1 MNTIEF
7 QMREFNTGSFPKGLS
22 FMLGAMSKWLYDS
35 SPTDGL
41 KFEKPLAELKAKIAD
56 SGSKVFQDIIQD
68 YLLKNNHRVTIEM
81 VPSKTLEAEQLK
93 DEEDRLVAIKESLS
107 DDELDDII
115 ENTKKLKALQAAEDS
130 PEDRATIPSLELGD
144 LKREVTEYPID
155 ISENENDSGVKVIRH
170 ELVST
175 SGIAYVNFG
184 VDTSALS
191 LDDAPLLSL
200 FTRMMMETGAGEYS
214 DVALSRRIGTYT
226 GGLSVSFSSST
237 VNPEGG
243 KEGVVKDGCNMSTK
257 LMFTGKATSDKADE
271 LFSLFK
277 LILTDAKIDNKSKVI
292 EILKES
298 KSRLESSIQSSG
310 HTYANARIKSRYT
323 VPGYIG
329 EKMGGITY
337 LKTVKDLLKQAEED
351 WPSLLA
357 RFEGMRNT
365 ILDKAKC
372 RDGMVLDITGDKAVL
387 ETIQEDVDS
396 FLKDLPGD
404 AKGDKLQNFYT
415 DEHPWCIEAKEE
427 MAENDLIT
435 DEGFVVP
442 TQVSY
447 VGKGGLL
454 FQPGEAVSGA
464 SAVVARYLRTGYL
477 WDQVRVIGGAYGGF
491 CTFSSSDGFFSF
503 LSYRD
508 PNLATTIDAYDA
520 AGDAL
525 IAAADELEKDPEAL
539 ATAIIGAVGDMDG
552 SLSPDQKGATAYSRW
567 LRNESPEARQK
578 FRDEILDTKAEDFR
592 AFGERLK
599 NFKDPSVAVVSSSA
613 AFEAAAEA
621 GTKVEINQVV

>member
-1 MNTIEF
+1 
-7 QMREFNTGSFPKGLS
+7 
-22 FMLGAMSKWLYDS
+22 
-35 SPTDGL
+35 
-41 KFEKPLAELKAKIAD
+41 
-56 SGSKVFQDIIQD
+56 
-68 YLLKNNHRVTIEM
+68 
-81 VPSKTLEAEQLK
+81 
-93 DEEDRLVAIKESLS
+93 
-107 DDELDDII
+107 
-115 ENTKKLKALQAAEDS
+115 
-130 PEDRATIPSLELGD
+130 
-144 LKREVTEYPID
+144 
-155 ISENENDSGVKVIRH
+155 
-170 ELVST
+170 
-175 SGIAYVNFG
+175 
-184 VDTSALS
+184 
-191 LDDAPLLSL
+191 
-200 FTRMMMETGAGEYS
+200 
-214 DVALSRRIGTYT
+214 
-226 GGLSVSFSSST
+226 
-237 VNPEGG
+237 
-243 KEGVVKDGCNMSTK
+243 
-257 LMFTGKATSDKADE
+257 
-271 LFSLFK
+271 
-277 LILTDAKIDNKSKVI
+277 
-292 EILKES
+292 
-298 KSRLESSIQSSG
+298 
-310 HTYANARIKSRYT
+310 
-323 VPGYIG
+323 
-329 EKMGGITY
+329 
-337 LKTVKDLLKQAEED
+337 
-351 WPSLLA
+351 
-357 RFEGMRNT
+357 
-365 ILDKAKC
+365 
-372 RDGMVLDITGDKAVL
+372 
-387 ETIQEDVDS
+387 
-396 FLKDLPGD
+396 
-404 AKGDKLQNFYT
+404 
-415 DEHPWCIEAKEE
+415 

-599 NFKDPSVAVVSSSA
+599 SFKDPSVAVVSSSA